1 MNTHKTSGKVLFV
14 SYQLN
19 VLCCIFQKWP
29 IIDIVPWVTW
39 RKGGVIVL
47 NPLLWTHNIKTLF
60 SLIIKNINMLHS
72 TGGIKGTVREI
83 ILLKSY
89 VWIRFVFG
97 FRLPARTIQWTYT
110 VSGMSWFH
118 TFSNISYVRSDG
130 QVKTLCLCCKTS
142 SFGTNLCT
150 NEAKLFSQVVN
161 HNHINSYKLAS
172 LVLLLLFF
180 LIIWVSQV
188 PEIDGKMHLVL
199 FYKNQLQECH

>member
-1 MNTHKTSGKVLFV
+1 M
-14 SYQLN
+14 
-19 VLCCIFQKWP
+19 
-29 IIDIVPWVTW
+29 
-39 RKGGVIVL
+39 
-47 NPLLWTHNIKTLF
+47 
-60 SLIIKNINMLHS
+60 NMLHS

-118 TFSNISYVRSDG
+118 TFSNISYVRSQG

-142 SFGTNLCT
+142 SFGTKCT

-180 LIIWVSQV
+180 LII
-188 PEIDGKMHLVL
+188 
-199 FYKNQLQECH
+199 